1 MQSTDIY
8 KASLNDKNQFV
19 VNGHLNM
26 RLILEKFVVHFNDI
40 YGNHEERFLEE
51 EGRQYFLLYLRPII
65 NGVGNYYIESRTRNL
80 RRTDVIV
87 DYSGERYIVEMKI
100 WHGEE
105 YNRRGERQLFDYLE
119 DYRTDRGYML
129 SFNFN
134 KKKKT
139 GVREIVLQEKKI
151 IEAVV

>member
-1 MQSTDIY
+1 MQDRS
-8 KASLNDKNQFV
+8 QFI

-26 RLILEKFVVHFNDI
+26 RRILEKFVFHFTEI
-40 YGNHEERFLEE
+40 YGESDEKFLEE
-51 EGRQYFLLYLRPII
+51 EGRKYFLLYLRPII
-65 NGVGNYYIESRTRNL
+65 NGTGNYYIEARTRDM

-87 DYSGERYIVEMKI
+87 DYRGEQYVIEIKL

-105 YNRRGERQLFDYLE
+105 YNNRGERQLAGYLDDYHLNK
-119 DYRTDRGYML
+119 GYML

-134 KKKKT
+134 KKKKP
-139 GVREIVLQEKKI
+139 GVHEIIIGDKEI